1 MMFCWSY
8 LQTST
13 GSSTDRSTNQFG
25 DNDDDRHDDEE
36 EEQGER

>member
-1 MMFCWSY
+1 MMFCY

-13 GSSTDRSTNQFG
+13 GSSTDRLTNQFG
-25 DNDDDRHDDEE
+25 DNDDDRHDDDE